1 MLAEVVFVGGGSRL
15 MGDNMG
21 EDRLVN
27 PADFT
32 LITPFASDW
41 DNLISIAR
49 NELQPLASSRGAV
62 ILAYHDRYRSRL
74 VPAVFRASLAKTSL
88 ANSSAERLSFSR
100 FRVNPN
106 PNPSHRE
113 IAPEPAGSGRE
124 PRASCP
130 PPLPRGGL
138 FAGKTWASRRAKGRT
153 EAPETHLAV
162 CACLVFG

>member
-1 MLAEVVFVGGGSRL
+1 

-88 ANSSAERLSFSR
+88 ANSSAER
-100 FRVNPN
+100 
-106 PNPSHRE
+106 
-113 IAPEPAGSGRE
+113 
-124 PRASCP
+124 
-130 PPLPRGGL
+130 
-138 FAGKTWASRRAKGRT
+138 
-153 EAPETHLAV
+153 
-162 CACLVFG
+162 